1 MDRKLPRITYEEDE
15 ALEESVAPSSQFY
28 CADCKIASPP
38 TRTGTTLVTS
48 KYGWRA
54 VRIPTAEGS
63 AAEWR
68 CPDCWAAYRTRKLNL
83 T

>member
-1 MDRKLPRITYEEDE
+1 MDRKLPRIVYEEDE

-28 CADCKIASPP
+28 CADCKVPSPP

-54 VRIPTAEGS
+54 VRVVTSEGS
-63 AAEWR
+63 TAEWR
-68 CPDCWAAYRTRKLNL
+68 CPSCWTNYRARKL
-83 T
+83 TPT

>member
-15 ALEESVAPSSQFY
+15 ALEESVAPSSQFF
-28 CADCKIASPP
+28 CADCKVQSPP
-38 TRTGTTLVTS
+38 TRTGTTLITS

-54 VRIPTAEGS
+54 VRVATPDGP

-68 CPDCWAAYRTRKLNL
+68 CPPCWATYRTLKLSP